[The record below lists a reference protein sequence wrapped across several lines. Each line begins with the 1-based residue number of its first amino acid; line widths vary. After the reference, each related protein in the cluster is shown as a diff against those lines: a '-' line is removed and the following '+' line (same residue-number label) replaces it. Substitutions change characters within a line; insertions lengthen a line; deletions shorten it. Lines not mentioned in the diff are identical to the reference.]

1 VALTNAAHASYEGRR
16 ILITGGA
23 GFIGSNLARELVR
36 AGAKVTIVDSL
47 IPEYGGNLANIAD
60 LAGRVDLNISDVRD
74 RHSLRYLL
82 RDVDILFNL
91 AGQTS
96 HIDSMRDP
104 VTDMDINAR
113 AQLDLLETCRVER
126 PSVRIVFA
134 STRQVYGRPQ
144 TLPVTESHPLSP
156 VDVNGIT
163 KLAGESFHRLYSSV
177 YGIRSIV
184 LRLTNTY
191 GPGMRVKDA
200 RQTFLGIWVKRLLS
214 GEEIL
219 IYGDGTQLRD
229 FTYVSDV
236 VSALMDAPFN
246 DRAYG
251 ELFNLGGLGVH
262 SLVAVAQTLIELNGA
277 GTYRMVP
284 FPEENR
290 SIDIGD
296 FYADWSAAERVLGW
310 RPTVDL
316 RAGLRETLAYY
327 RVNRDEYFS

>member
-1 VALTNAAHASYEGRR
+1 VTPDYEGRR
-16 ILITGGA
+16 VLITGGA
-23 GFIGSNLARELVR
+23 GFIGSNLARKLVE
-36 AGAKVTIVDSL
+36 AGSKVTIVDSL
-47 IPEYGGNLANIAD
+47 IPEYGGNLTNIAD
-60 LAGRVDLNISDVRD
+60 LAGRVDLNISDIRD
-74 RHSLRYLL
+74 RHSLRYLV

-113 AQLDLLETCRVER
+113 AQLDLLETCRAER

-144 TLPVTESHPLSP
+144 FLPVTETHPLAP

-163 KLAGESFHRLYSSV
+163 KLAGEWFHRLYSSV
-177 YGIRSIV
+177 YGIRTIV

-214 GEEIL
+214 GDDIL

-236 VSALMDAPFN
+236 VSALMDAPFH
-246 DRAYG
+246 AQAFG

-262 SLVAVAQTLIELNGA
+262 SLLSVAKTMIDVHGEGS
-277 GTYRMVP
+277 YRLVS

-296 FYADWSAAERVLGW
+296 FYADWSAAERVLDW
-310 RPTVDL
+310 RPHVEL
-316 RAGLRETLAYY
+316 RDGLRETLAYY
-327 RVNRDEYFS
+327 RVHQADYFS